1 MNQLDF
7 NFNDFPLHVRQL
19 LVQIGSFA
27 SDWLGNFSVK
37 TTYKS
42 IDKPM
47 QENISENINFFIY
60 FFMSYLQFTLLYWS
74 ISSKTSQKIICF
86 LMSSWQLITTTMI
99 IFQKAFMTKNFKPYV
114 VLTRGIFLHEP
125 ATEWKKILQTFLLS
139 IFNGF
144 RFSLKT

>member
-37 TTYKS
+37 TTYKR

-60 FFMSYLQFTLLYWS
+60 FFMSYLQFTLLY
-74 ISSKTSQKIICF
+74 
-86 LMSSWQLITTTMI
+86 
-99 IFQKAFMTKNFKPYV
+99 
-114 VLTRGIFLHEP
+114 
-125 ATEWKKILQTFLLS
+125 
-139 IFNGF
+139 
-144 RFSLKT
+144 